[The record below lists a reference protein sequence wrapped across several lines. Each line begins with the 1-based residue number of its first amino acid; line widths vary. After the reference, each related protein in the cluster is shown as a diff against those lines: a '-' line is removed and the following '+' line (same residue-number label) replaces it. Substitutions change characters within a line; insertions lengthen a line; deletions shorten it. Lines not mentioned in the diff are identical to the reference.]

1 MKFDGKVVVITGA
14 GKGIGAALAEAY
26 AAEGAR
32 VAALDRDAEL
42 VEQTVSRVT
51 ASGGQAAI
59 YTADISR
66 PKEIEAVFTAIEEQF
81 GRIDVLINNAGL
93 GIWKSPYDLALDEW
107 DYVLNTN
114 LRGTF
119 LCAKEAA
126 KRMRGYGGGAIV
138 NLASTRALMSEPN
151 SEAYAAS
158 KGGIVALTHALAV
171 SLGPDHIRVNA
182 ISPGWIET
190 GDYDALHPEDHTQHP
205 AGRVGRP
212 DDITRACFYLTDPA
226 NDFVTGMNMV
236 VDGGMT
242 RKMIYEE

>member
-1 MKFDGKVVVITGA
+1 MKYEGKVAVITGA
-14 GKGIGAALAEAY
+14 GKGIGAALAVAY
-26 AAEGAR
+26 AAAGAH
-32 VAALDRDAEL
+32 VAVVDRDGEL
-42 VEQTVSRVT
+42 VKHTVDRIVE
-51 ASGGQAAI
+51 AGGHAI
-59 YTADISR
+59 GFTVDISR
-66 PKEIEAVFTAIEEQF
+66 PEEIEAAFAAIDEQY

-93 GIWKSPYDLALDEW
+93 GKWKSLFDLSLDEW

-119 LCAKEAA
+119 LCAKEAG
-126 KRMRGYGGGAIV
+126 KRMRVSGGGSIV

-171 SLGPDHIRVNA
+171 SLGPDHVQVNA
-182 ISPGWIET
+182 ISPGWIEN
-190 GDYDALHPEDHTQHP
+190 GDYEALRRKDHSQHP
-205 AGRVGRP
+205 AGRVGRA
-212 DDITRACFYLTDPA
+212 DDIVRACFYLTDPE
-226 NDFVTGMNMV
+226 NDFVTGINLV